1 MYYIKNKMKNS
12 KFIMLNYL
20 YYLSLVVLIIV
31 YLFPGSLIG
40 YFLYGN
46 FEKQPDLILNPI
58 GTSINHLIYFLWL
71 TILSFLINS
80 KDYNLFNN
88 LYFLFIL
95 SIGLELLHLFIPNR
109 AFEYYD
115 LIANI
120 SGIIIGLIIYKI
132 FLWLKK

>member
-1 MYYIKNKMKNS
+1 MKNS

-71 TILSFLINS
+71 TILSFSINS

-120 SGIIIGLIIYKI
+120 LGIIIGLMVYKI

>member
-1 MYYIKNKMKNS
+1 MKNS

>member
-1 MYYIKNKMKNS
+1 MKNS

-120 SGIIIGLIIYKI
+120 LGIIIGLMVYKI

>member
-1 MYYIKNKMKNS
+1 MKNS

-71 TILSFLINS
+71 TILSFSINS

-120 SGIIIGLIIYKI
+120 SGIIIGFIIYKI

>member
-1 MYYIKNKMKNS
+1 MKNS

-71 TILSFLINS
+71 TILSFSINS

-120 SGIIIGLIIYKI
+120 IGIIIGLMVYKI